1 MKKLIAL
8 LVGENQDM
16 RIALL
21 MLIPPLFFVLF
32 ILLSFPIDYKTI
44 ITGILGFDIFAG
56 LLSNFQEKTYEAWRK
71 QPKTALIGF
80 VVFHLTIYPLA
91 VVICQVSIPLMVF
104 MLGLLITK
112 TTGFAIGTKL
122 WK

>member
-71 QPKTALIGF
+71 QQNRLDWFCCFPFDHLPTRCSYMPSIHPFDGF
-80 VVFHLTIYPLA
+80 YAWIIDYQNNWV
-91 VVICQVSIPLMVF
+91 CDRN
-104 MLGLLITK
+104 
-112 TTGFAIGTKL
+112 
-122 WK
+122 